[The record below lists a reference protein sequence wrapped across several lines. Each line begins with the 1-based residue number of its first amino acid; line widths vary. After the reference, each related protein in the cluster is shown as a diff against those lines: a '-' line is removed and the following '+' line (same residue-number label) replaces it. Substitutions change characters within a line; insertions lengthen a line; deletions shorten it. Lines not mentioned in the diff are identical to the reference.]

1 MTPLVHRPFLAGLGS
16 YAPLSNQIVL
26 YNLLEVCMK
35 HRELPRKL
43 SKETRKMGAG
53 EGFDHG
59 VCVCV
64 RSLTAP
70 FQLMLRYIP
79 HQALDS
85 HPASN
90 FVVLLAHTKLLSF
103 KGLYAC
109 RGEDDGSADRVF
121 GLGPP
126 HVDATMVS
134 MMHSRSEQPSIRAS
148 VSTHLSGK
156 VRQSCLESER
166 SIREPVGFGTVSA
179 HHMHTLSW
187 VGPSIIHGWRRG
199 RDYPLFIS

>member
-1 MTPLVHRPFLAGLGS
+1 
-16 YAPLSNQIVL
+16 
-26 YNLLEVCMK
+26 
-35 HRELPRKL
+35 
-43 SKETRKMGAG
+43 MGEG
-53 EGFDHG
+53 EGFDHAG
-59 VCVCV
+59 GRV

-70 FQLMLRYIP
+70 YKLMLRYTP

-134 MMHSRSEQPSIRAS
+134 VRQSGVSSLPSVPVYVR
-148 VSTHLSGK
+148 VCREK
-156 VRQSCLESER
+156 VRQSYRESVR
-166 SIREPVGFGTVSA
+166 SIRE
-179 HHMHTLSW
+179 L
-187 VGPSIIHGWRRG
+187 
-199 RDYPLFIS
+199 LL